1 VAPTAAKR
9 KAKTQ
14 AAKAKE
20 SAAFRGLLLVSFVVL
35 VSFFAPMVS
44 FGGQHARSNVQQITP
59 QALDRVTHGVRAPGP
74 IARRQQSLLG

>member
-1 VAPTAAKR
+1 MFCFLPKLTKLTRAR
-9 KAKTQ
+9 
-14 AAKAKE
+14 E
-20 SAAFRGLLLVSFVVL
+20 SAAFRAHFLVSFVVL

-59 QALDRVTHGVRAPGP
+59 QALDRATHGFRAPGP